1 MHDTTAVIAR
11 PPLYLRLF
19 HWWLGQVRHTL
30 PAVIFFFIGFN
41 LILWTKSMVLSQ
53 YGIPFSGFL
62 VATLSALLI
71 GKAVL
76 VTDHLP
82 FMRRFEG
89 APLIQPILFKSVV
102 YWAVTFVVRIVDG
115 YVHFLGDGGATADF
129 LPYLA
134 EQFSWPRF
142 FLVQVWLMV
151 LFLIYVTIH
160 ELNTLF
166 GDGELARIFL
176 RWRST
181 QTKLTRRQRIRLL
194 TRLARLTEAHDVS
207 EFRNAATPAHA
218 ELVEI
223 ITQLAKPA
231 GAPAR

>member
-1 MHDTTAVIAR
+1 MSEATTASAPV
-11 PPLYLRLF
+11 PFHLRLF

-89 APLIQPILFKSVV
+89 APLIQPILFKSVI
-102 YWAVTFVVRIVDG
+102 YWVVTFFVRIVDG
-115 YVHFLGDGGATADF
+115 YV
-129 LPYLA
+129 
-134 EQFSWPRF
+134 
-142 FLVQVWLMV
+142 
-151 LFLIYVTIH
+151 
-160 ELNTLF
+160 
-166 GDGELARIFL
+166 
-176 RWRST
+176 
-181 QTKLTRRQRIRLL
+181 
-194 TRLARLTEAHDVS
+194 
-207 EFRNAATPAHA
+207 
-218 ELVEI
+218 
-223 ITQLAKPA
+223 
-231 GAPAR
+231 